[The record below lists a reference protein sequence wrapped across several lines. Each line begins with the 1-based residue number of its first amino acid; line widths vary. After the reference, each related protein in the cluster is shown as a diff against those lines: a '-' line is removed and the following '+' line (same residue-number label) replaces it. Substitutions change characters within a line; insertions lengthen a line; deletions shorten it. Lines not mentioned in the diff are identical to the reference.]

1 MHRGVVVPFPALVPL
16 LEPEEEGV
24 SPFFVSWGLT
34 VMSLV
39 LTVMSLL
46 PKRVVE
52 RTAREQE
59 RVCVVPG
66 QVSPWKPVSHGLR
79 NEISS
84 SKEKRNKPPVILH
97 RQKAEESSNH

>member
-1 MHRGVVVPFPALVPL
+1 VPFPALVPL
-16 LEPEEEGV
+16 LELEEEGV
-24 SPFFVSWGLT
+24 SPFFVSW
-34 VMSLV
+34 V